1 MNLQVNQRIPLKI
14 KRMGI
19 NGEGI
24 GFYQKTLV
32 FVPGALKGEEIY
44 CQITDVK
51 RNFVQAKLLKINKE
65 SKFRVQPA
73 CEIYQ
78 ACGGCQIMHLRYD
91 KQLDFKQDLLLQAL
105 KKFKPAGY
113 EHFDIRPTIGMDQPT
128 HYRAKLQFQTRSFKG
143 KVTAGLY
150 AEGSH
155 RLIGITDCLV
165 QDEVT
170 QTIINAVSDLLTK
183 HRIPIYNERREQG
196 IRTVMVR
203 RARQTGQVQLIF
215 VTSCQVNLTRLI
227 EQLTKQ
233 FPAIVTVALNWNQS
247 KSSEIYGERTEIL
260 WGQEAISEA
269 VLDYEFS
276 LSPRA
281 FYQLNPQQTEVLY
294 GEAVKALDIDGTEHL
309 IDAYCGVGTIGFAFA
324 RKVQSV
330 RGMDIIPEAIEDAKK
345 NAARMGLTNTHYE
358 AGKAEEIIPKWYQE
372 GYRADALVVD
382 PPRTGLDEKLLK
394 TILKFK
400 PAKMV
405 YVSCNVSTLA
415 RDLVELTK
423 AYKVEYIQSVDMFP
437 HTARTETVA
446 LLSKLNVDKHI
457 SVEVELDELDLTSAE
472 SKATYAQIKE
482 YILEKFGLKVSAL
495 YIAQIKKKCGIELR
509 ENYNKSK
516 KEKQVIPQCTPE
528 KEEAIMDALRHFTER
543 TTSKA

>member
-143 KVTAGLY
+143 EVTAGLY

-165 QDEVT
+165 QDEET

-247 KSSEIYGERTEIL
+247 KSSEIYGERTDIL

-294 GEAVKALDIDGTEHL
+294 SEAVKAMDLRGDEVL

-324 RKVQSV
+324 RRVASV
-330 RGMDIIPEAIEDAKK
+330 RGMDIIPEAIADAKR
-345 NAARMGLTNTHYE
+345 NAQRLGLTNTYYE
-358 AGKAEEIIPKWYQE
+358 AGKAEEVIPKWYKE
-372 GYRADALVVD
+372 GYRANAIIVD
-382 PPRTGLDEKLLK
+382 PPRTGLDTRLLQ
-394 TILKFK
+394 TILQYQ
-400 PAKMV
+400 PEKMV

-423 AYKVEYIQSVDMFP
+423 VYQVEYIQSVDMFP
-437 HTARTETVA
+437 HTARTEAVVK
-446 LLSKLNVDKHI
+446 LSKRDINHHIDLEINEDDLKDI
-457 SVEVELDELDLTSAE
+457 SVKKE
-472 SKATYAQIKE
+472 ATYSEIKD
-482 YILEKFGLKVSAL
+482 YVFRKFELKVSTL
-495 YIAQIKKKCGIELR
+495 NIAQVKRKLGITER
-509 ENYNKSK
+509 ENYNLSK
-516 KEKQVIPQCTPE
+516 KENQRVPNCPPK
-528 KEEAIMDALRHFTER
+528 KEQAIIDALSWFGMIE
-543 TTSKA
+543 

>member
-91 KQLDFKQDLLLQAL
+91 KQMDFKQDLLLQAL

-165 QDEVT
+165 QDEET

-203 RARQTGQVQLIF
+203 RASQTGQVQLIF

-330 RGMDIIPEAIEDAKK
+330 RGMDIIPEAIQDARK
-345 NAARMGLTNTHYE
+345 NADRLGLKNTHYE
-358 AGKAEEIIPKWYQE
+358 AGKAEDIIPKWYEE

-382 PPRTGLDEKLLK
+382 PPRTGLDDKLLD
-394 TILKFK
+394 TILHYK

-415 RDLVELTK
+415 RDLAKLAKV
-423 AYKVEYIQSVDMFP
+423 YDVEYIQSVDMFP
-437 HTARTETVA
+437 HTARTEAVVK
-446 LLSKLNVDKHI
+446 LSKRDINHHIDLEINEDDLKDI
-457 SVEVELDELDLTSAE
+457 SVKKD
-472 SKATYAQIKE
+472 ATYSEIKD
-482 YILEKFGLKVSAL
+482 YVFRKFELKVSTL
-495 YIAQIKKKCGIELR
+495 NIAQVKRKLGITER
-509 ENYNKSK
+509 ENYNHSK
-516 KEKQVIPQCTPE
+516 KENQRVPNCPPQ
-528 KEEAIMDALRHFTER
+528 KEQAIIDALSWFGMIE
-543 TTSKA
+543 